1 MRDFKPPEIIKPIL
15 ELYLRE
21 LFDHYGERVLSVAL
35 FGSFARGDYKPN
47 SDIDLLLVIRGY
59 EWREPLSFESVEKL
73 VLKLWRRSGHY
84 HKISPYPLTP
94 EQASVHRPIYL
105 DLVED
110 GIILFDR
117 DRFLGRILDEICA
130 RLRQLGAV
138 RRELPNGSKYWILK
152 PVVREG
158 EVFEI

>member
-1 MRDFKPPEIIKPIL
+1 MRNFKPPEIIRPIL
-15 ELYLRE
+15 ERYLRE
-21 LFDHYGERVLSVAL
+21 LFNRYGERVLSVAL
-35 FGSFARGDYKPN
+35 FGSFARGNYKPN

-59 EWREPLSFESVEKL
+59 KWKEPLSFEPVEKL
-73 VLKLWRRSGHY
+73 VLELWRRSGHY
-84 HKISPYPLTP
+84 HRVSPYPLTP

-117 DRFLGRILDEICA
+117 EGFLGRILDEIRA
-130 RLRQLGAV
+130 RLKQLGAL
-138 RRELPNGSKYWILK
+138 RRELPNGSRYWILK